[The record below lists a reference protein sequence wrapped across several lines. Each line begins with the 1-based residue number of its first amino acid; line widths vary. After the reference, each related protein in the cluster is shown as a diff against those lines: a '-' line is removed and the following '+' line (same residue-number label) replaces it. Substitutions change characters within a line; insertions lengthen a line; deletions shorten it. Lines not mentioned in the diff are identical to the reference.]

1 MLSSSTV
8 IHGCHE
14 NSVYFELQMN
24 CLRQTINLNSTGL
37 FSGEYHFVD
46 EATLALRFNHWPSQN
61 TFLIKIWNLLL
72 TRKRGQTGLYFHLSR
87 KEKVLISTQETRE
100 CLNDSKCLFSK

>member
-46 EATLALRFNHWPSQN
+46 EATLALRFNHWLTQN

-87 KEKVLISTQETRE
+87 KEKGSYQYTGDTRMF
-100 CLNDSKCLFSK
+100 K